1 MNLNEYTCSFLSIYR
16 CTLACW
22 TPCWL
27 LKSFLRNTVIGV
39 RYPRSSILG
48 FRSFTRCVI
57 YSFVVLLI
65 QDILCND
72 CERKGRSRFHW
83 LYHKCGS
90 CGSYNTRVIK
100 TDTADC
106 STPNQ
111 WGIILSS
118 FLAYVNIDLQYIVQL
133 CSIATIFFIPQ
144 LVHFCQAQLQSTR
157 SSVSC
162 QNGRYMHLPFCPLK
176 PFDA

>member
-1 MNLNEYTCSFLSIYR
+1 MSAIDEQSRFENTLMNLNEYTCSFLSIYR

-106 STPNQ
+106 STPN
-111 WGIILSS
+111 
-118 FLAYVNIDLQYIVQL
+118 
-133 CSIATIFFIPQ
+133 
-144 LVHFCQAQLQSTR
+144 
-157 SSVSC
+157 
-162 QNGRYMHLPFCPLK
+162 
-176 PFDA
+176 